1 MFQQKS
7 LRDHPVIMSEKVGLA
22 GNIEVPTRQGTNN
35 STASDDA
42 VPAGDPKDVSMD
54 CYTAR

>member
-1 MFQQKS
+1 